1 MTIRSMS
8 TSISPRNWNG
18 RRKAFASAR
27 RRDFPSSKEPRCRLP
42 RKAPVQLQIN
52 LRIPYWAKG
61 GSVKINGA
69 ALPAFASPSSYLAL
83 NRVWKTGRQN

>member
-1 MTIRSMS
+1 M
-8 TSISPRNWNG
+8 
-18 RRKAFASAR
+18 
-27 RRDFPSSKEPRCRLP
+27 
-42 RKAPVQLQIN
+42 QLQIN

-69 ALPAFASPSSYLAL
+69 ELPAFSSPSSYLAL